1 MLTKM
6 TLVLTDSPS
15 NTTQEVRVT
24 AEAVVGLTQ
33 ISDEL
38 SPAAQVLSQF
48 CSYDDVH
55 SINVFFKHT

>member
-6 TLVLTDSPS
+6 MLVFTDSPS

-24 AEAVVGLTQ
+24 AEAVAGLTQ

-48 CSYDDVH
+48 CSYDDACLK
-55 SINVFFKHT
+55 NVF